1 MSSKLV
7 FRRIRPLLPITKL
20 ISSQTSFHAK
30 MSYVK
35 GTSDHTNMF
44 YVNKIT
50 ASISKDHVVQ
60 KMKLANLDVHDATS
74 TATATAATDNAFSQ
88 TAFIVNS

>member
-1 MSSKLV
+1 
-7 FRRIRPLLPITKL
+7 
-20 ISSQTSFHAK
+20 

-35 GTSDHTNMF
+35 GTSDHTNMC

-60 KMKLANLDVHDATS
+60 QKKIANLDVHVATS
-74 TATATAATDNAFSQ
+74 SATATAATDNAISQ
-88 TAFIVNS
+88 TAFIENS